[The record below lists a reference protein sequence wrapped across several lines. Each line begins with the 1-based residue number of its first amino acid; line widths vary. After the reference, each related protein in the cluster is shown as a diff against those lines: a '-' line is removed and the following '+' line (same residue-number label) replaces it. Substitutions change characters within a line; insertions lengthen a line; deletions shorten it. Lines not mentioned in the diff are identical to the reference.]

1 MSFSW
6 GRCCQLLPWY
16 SMGWGRCSKL
26 PAGTC
31 GKGVEVWGFISTHS
45 RQLISHL
52 PGFLGPDAL
61 KEWGTPRESS
71 VAGSGKGRAILGED
85 LDGDFTGL

>member
-1 MSFSW
+1 M
-6 GRCCQLLPWY
+6 GRVLR
-16 SMGWGRCSKL
+16 SGGS
-26 PAGTC
+26 
-31 GKGVEVWGFISTHS
+31 ISTHS
-45 RQLISHL
+45 RQLLSHI

-61 KEWGTPRESS
+61 KVWGAPRESS